1 MAYKA
6 GFENLSTRFY
16 YHFGS
21 GSIRSDREIESRCV
35 EKTVGFESQR

>member
-1 MAYKA
+1 MAYKP
-6 GFENLSTRFY
+6 GFDKLVTRFY
-16 YHFGS
+16 YHFGP